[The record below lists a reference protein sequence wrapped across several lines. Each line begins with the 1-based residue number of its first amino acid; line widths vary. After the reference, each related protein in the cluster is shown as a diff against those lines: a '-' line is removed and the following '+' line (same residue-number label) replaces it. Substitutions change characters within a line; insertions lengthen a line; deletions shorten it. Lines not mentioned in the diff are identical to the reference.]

1 MPVISVKVGRDM
13 KKEMEEIRK
22 SISWAEEIRMFI
34 RNKIEKERMVSNAKK
49 ANDLL
54 QNVPRLKRGTAR
66 KMVREDRDSHT

>member
-13 KKEMEEIRK
+13 KKEMEETRK

-49 ANDLL
+49 ANNLL

-66 KMVREDRDSHT
+66 KMVRKDRDSHT